1 MFKVQS
7 SKLKVQSSKLKVQ
20 SSKFNVQSS
29 KLNVVH
35 FTLFHISVLVNSLI
49 IVIFAMNSEIL
60 FIQNK

>member
-1 MFKVQS
+1 MFKA
-7 SKLKVQSSKLKVQ
+7 
-20 SSKFNVQSS
+20 QSS

-35 FTLFHISVLVNSLI
+35 FTLFHISVLVKSLI

>member
-1 MFKVQS
+1 MFKAQS
-7 SKLKVQSSKLKVQ
+7 SMLKVA
-20 SSKFNVQSS
+20 
-29 KLNVVH
+29 H